1 MKTNDKQSRR
11 EWVMIG
17 VRIYPI
23 IANFQIID
31 TIKEVYLFGVLVYR
45 KHVAAPQKWE
55 NGEMY
60 VTDA

>member
-11 EWVMIG
+11 ERVMIG

-45 KHVAAPQKWE
+45 KHVAARQKWI
-55 NGEMY
+55 
-60 VTDA
+60 